1 MHNHF
6 NTYEK
11 TRSELVIG
19 EDIDKE
25 VEISFFIPTYKRFQT
40 LREAVNSI
48 ISLIGLEKISYE
60 IIIID
65 NYSDIEKNDAIDYY
79 KKNPVAHMKYYVNT
93 INLGMEGNWNRGI
106 VLANGK
112 YISMLHDDDLLDKEY
127 LVYIMKIMQK
137 VENQKKKIGFI
148 KTNTAYFTNENELPE
163 IEQKNNHIIR
173 KVFISD
179 MVLKGGGYTQT
190 PTCGILFNKEALIEA
205 GGFDEALHPSADQIM
220 GAYIT
225 LKGYQGYISPYITG
239 YYRIGLNESRK
250 IETVVKF
257 AQKDEQIRNYLYTV
271 NLITRLYGLIFSNFH
286 YSEHIEQL
294 MCNYNS
300 LFGMSLSSEDLDY
313 KGKYKKYRIKKVL
326 NHIICIINN
335 CYNRPRRYIRLNE
348 K

>member
-127 LVYIMKIMQK
+127 LVYIMEIMQK
-137 VENQKKKIGFI
+137 VENQK
-148 KTNTAYFTNENELPE
+148 
-163 IEQKNNHIIR
+163 R
-173 KVFISD
+173 K
-179 MVLKGGGYTQT
+179 L
-190 PTCGILFNKEALIEA
+190 AL
-205 GGFDEALHPSADQIM
+205 
-220 GAYIT
+220 
-225 LKGYQGYISPYITG
+225 
-239 YYRIGLNESRK
+239 
-250 IETVVKF
+250 
-257 AQKDEQIRNYLYTV
+257 
-271 NLITRLYGLIFSNFH
+271 
-286 YSEHIEQL
+286 
-294 MCNYNS
+294 
-300 LFGMSLSSEDLDY
+300 
-313 KGKYKKYRIKKVL
+313 
-326 NHIICIINN
+326 
-335 CYNRPRRYIRLNE
+335 
-348 K
+348 